1 MCFLLFFTFRFIW
14 YGVIFETENM
24 TSQEVDVDESVLD
37 AVSLNESLYEEVLKK
52 GNAVDPKILDR
63 YIYNRAIDE
72 PAYTSL
78 IFMYCVLIIVG
89 ALGNTLVVSF

>member
-1 MCFLLFFTFRFIW
+1 MT
-14 YGVIFETENM
+14 
-24 TSQEVDVDESVLD
+24 TSQEVDGLD
-37 AVSLNESLYEEVLKK
+37 IMPLNESFYEEVLKK

-78 IFMYCVLIIVG
+78 IFMYCALIIVG
-89 ALGNTLVVSF
+89 ALGNTLVVSSHPG